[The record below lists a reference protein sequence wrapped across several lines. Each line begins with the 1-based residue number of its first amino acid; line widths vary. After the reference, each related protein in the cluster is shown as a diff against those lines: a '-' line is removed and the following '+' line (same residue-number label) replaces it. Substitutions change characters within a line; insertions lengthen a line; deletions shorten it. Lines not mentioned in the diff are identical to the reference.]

1 MRPPNPLIPA
11 LLLIPAPTYAQD
23 YRQLHARDDSTS
35 PPTIDYPG
43 GGPTVTLPNYG
54 TIHGTS
60 STLRAAIAPINKFLG
75 IPFASPP
82 QRFSPAVPPTPWKP
96 SALNATA
103 WKPACIQQFVYPEE
117 AQQFSESLFNTPPA
131 EESEDCL
138 YLNVY
143 APSTPAPA
151 DGRPVLFW
159 IYGGS
164 LQFGH
169 AGQKLYDGSWFAAYD
184 DVIVVTANY
193 RTNVFGFPS
202 SPDLPL
208 TERNLG
214 FLDQRLAL
222 QWVQEN
228 IGSFGGSPS
237 KVTLFGESAGA
248 FSIDALLT
256 SYNATSTPPFRG
268 AIMQSDL
275 YTYRTLP
282 FASSEPSWHTLAGLL
297 GCNTTSSSSELPCM
311 RAADAR
317 TIKRLIESHSLTFD
331 STPDEHTLVSNP
343 SAKRLSGN
351 VPRIP
356 LYAGTNAQEG
366 RLFTY
371 GSSAPATIFL
381 KSYAGLTNETL
392 LSEILSAYPP
402 SFPDDEITQTSQI
415 YTDFYFLCPLAKLT
429 ADSAA
434 LGIPT
439 WRYYFNASFANTQP
453 YAGLGVYHTS
463 EIAIV
468 FGTHDA
474 ANTTVQQH
482 ALHDAMRGAW
492 ARFARNPAAGLGWNG
507 VGTGG
512 GCGRWGVDGG
522 GFAGDGC

>member
-1 MRPPNPLIPA
+1 MRSPSPIIPA
-11 LLLIPAPTYAQD
+11 LLLITTPTYAQG
-23 YRQLHARDDSTS
+23 YRQLHSRDDAPS
-35 PPTIDYPG
+35 PPIINYPG

-54 TIHGTS
+54 TIQGTS

-82 QRFSPAVPPTPWKP
+82 TRFSPAVPPTPWHP
-96 SALNATA
+96 SILNTTA
-103 WKPACIQQFVYPEE
+103 WKPSCIQQFVYPEE
-117 AQQFSESLFNTPPA
+117 AQQFAESLFNTPPA

-143 APSTPAPA
+143 APSTPTPA

-228 IGSFGGSPS
+228 IGSFGGSPA

-256 SYNATSTPPFRG
+256 SYDANSTPPFRG
-268 AIMQSDL
+268 AILQSDL
-275 YTYRTLP
+275 YTYRSLP
-282 FASSEPSWHTLAGLL
+282 FASSEPSWHTLSDLL
-297 GCNTTSSSSELPCM
+297 GCNNTTSDEIPCM
-311 RAADAR
+311 RAANAR
-317 TIKRLIESHSLTFD
+317 TMKRLIETHSLTFD
-331 STPDEHTLVSNP
+331 STPDNHTLVSNP

-371 GSSAPATIFL
+371 NYPNTTATFL
-381 KSYAGLTNETL
+381 KTTAGLTNETL
-392 LSEILSAYPP
+392 LAALLAAYPHDD
-402 SFPDDEITQTSQI
+402 DDETTQTSQI
-415 YTDFYFLCPLAKLT
+415 YTDLAFTCPLAKLT

-453 YAGLGVYHTS
+453 YPGLGVYHTS
-463 EIAIV
+463 EIPIV
-468 FGTHDA
+468 FGTHDG

-492 ARFARNPAAGLGWNG
+492 
-507 VGTGG
+507 
-512 GCGRWGVDGG
+512 
-522 GFAGDGC
+522 